1 MRKNLRISY
10 YHWRVGCETE
20 RMCVED
26 VRNIIIVSDEKP
38 VYHSRVESRESR
50 VSRVERVESQESRVE
65 RELRFKHSDVKLVHT
80 QCLNAP

>member
-1 MRKNLRISY
+1 LRKNMRISY

-38 VYHSRVESRESR
+38 VYHSRVQSRQSVESVESRESR
-50 VSRVERVESQESRVE
+50 VK